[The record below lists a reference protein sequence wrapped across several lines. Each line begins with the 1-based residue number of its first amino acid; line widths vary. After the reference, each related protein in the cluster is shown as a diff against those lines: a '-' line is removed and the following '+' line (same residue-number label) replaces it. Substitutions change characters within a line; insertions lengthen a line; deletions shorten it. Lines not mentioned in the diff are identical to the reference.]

1 MSFGERLQEVRR
13 SSGLTQEQFAE
24 ELNVSR
30 QAVSKWESSR
40 GYPEVEKI
48 LYICNRFQVPI
59 GRLFADEAPVPEQA
73 APQPPAVT
81 AAKAPSGNL
90 TSAVSAFLSNLSPK
104 NKWLGGVVLI
114 GIALLAALLARI
126 LKGGSAMNVGTFVMS
141 AETVVWIAAI
151 IIFGLAEAATAGLV
165 SIWFVIG
172 SVAGL
177 ITAVLGGPI
186 WLQVVVFFVVS
197 IAALIV
203 TRPLVRRMKKD
214 NVATNA
220 DRVLGGTAR
229 VTEAIDNTVPTGAVY
244 IDGKTWSA
252 RSADEFTIPAGTLVR
267 VVRMEGVRLF
277 VEKPGE

>member
-13 SSGLTQEQFAE
+13 GSGLTQEQFAE

-30 QAVSKWESSR
+30 QAVSKWESGK
-40 GYPEVEKI
+40 GYPEIEKI
-48 LYICNRFQVPI
+48 LYICNRYQVPI
-59 GRLFADEAPVPEQA
+59 GSLFVDEVPPLETEAAEQ
-73 APQPPAVT
+73 QPAV
-81 AAKAPSGNL
+81 PSELPRGNL
-90 TSAVSAFLSNLSPK
+90 TSAVSGFLANLSPK
-104 NKWLGGVVLI
+104 NKWLGIGVLA
-114 GIALLAALLARI
+114 GIACLAVLLAVF
-126 LKGGSAMNVGTFVMS
+126 LKGGATNM
-141 AETVVWIAAI
+141 ETTVWIAAI
-151 IIFGLAEAATAGLV
+151 VIFGVAEAMTAGLV

-177 ITAVLGGPI
+177 IAAVCGAAV

-203 TRPLVRRMKKD
+203 TRPLVARMSKKD

-220 DRVLGGTAR
+220 DRVLGGLAR
-229 VTEAIDNTVPTGAVY
+229 VTEVIDNTVPTGAVY

-252 RSADEFTIPAGTLVR
+252 RSADDTVIQAGQMVR

-277 VEKPGE
+277 VESTGTK